1 MKANHIMLDLET
13 LDTGPRSVVTSIG
26 AVVFRPDEDDT
37 LAEFYV
43 ELTDDLPSQQE
54 CGRTISGDTV
64 KWWMQ
69 QDPAAKKIFA
79 DPGMP
84 NVRVDL
90 RKGLMM
96 FKGFVAE
103 HESVEGMWGNG
114 ADFDNIILGTLY
126 EDCGM
131 RKPWSYGINR
141 CFRTYKN
148 HPGVPH
154 KYERVGTHHNALD
167 DAITQA
173 KHLQRIWSCLK

>member
-26 AVVFRPDEDDT
+26 AVVFRPDEAVLGDT
-37 LAEFYV
+37 FYV
-43 ELTDDLPSQQE
+43 ELTDDLLAQQKL
-54 CGRTISGDTV
+54 GRTINGDTV

-79 DPGMP
+79 NPGMP
-84 NVRVDL
+84 GVRVNTVLGLDMF
-90 RKGLMM
+90 RK
-96 FKGFVAE
+96 FVLE
-103 HESVEGMWGNG
+103 HESVDGMWGNG
-114 ADFDNIILGTLY
+114 ADFDNIILGSLY
-126 EDCGM
+126 EDYGL
-131 RKPWSYGINR
+131 RKPWSYGNNR

-154 KYERVGTHHNALD
+154 KYERTGTHHNALD

-173 KHLQRIWSCLK
+173 KHLQRIWTCLK